1 MFGLTF
7 DFAALVNAIVGG
19 FVGAAVSIPIAL
31 HFYRQSSEQALH
43 LNRQSSEQA
52 RRAADAAEQAFVMT
66 ARFLDSF
73 ADQTFSALGIRDRVR
88 VTWSKDASGKI
99 TNANV
104 VVSAGGAVSD
114 RMTAT
119 TGRLKG
125 GDQVDDEAET
135 GSE

>member
-7 DFAALVNAIVGG
+7 DLVALVNALVGG

-31 HFYRQSSEQALH
+31 HFYRQSSEQA
-43 LNRQSSEQA
+43 
-52 RRAADAAEQAFVMT
+52 RRAADAAEQAFVMN

-73 ADQTFSALGIRDRVR
+73 ADQTFRALGIRDRVR
-88 VTWSKDASGKI
+88 VTWSKDASGRI

-104 VVSAGGAVSD
+104 VVSAGAVSD

-119 TGRLKG
+119 TGRLRG